1 MSEIEDK
8 IAALKAE
15 IKVDEAKIEEIKS
28 AMWQKKNSLKSLEK
42 ALKILLGT
50 EESEKN
56 TDSPGLPL
64 KTVI

>member
-28 AMWQKKNSLKSLEK
+28 AMWQKKNSLKSLDK

-50 EESEKN
+50 EENEKD
-56 TDSPGLPL
+56 TDSSELPL
-64 KTVI
+64 KTMI